1 MSIPRRSETGL
12 KTVSAVLSMAC
23 AAFLFTGSCAPSAST
38 PADTAAVA
46 AAGGVLTVDDGSI
59 VDGNGRPVMLRGVNM
74 DLFYHLIGDDTSRP
88 FTYAGRED
96 VRLLSEMGANALRL
110 CLNWKLFADTS
121 GYALVDDYLEWCR
134 EEGMYLILD
143 MHVVPPNDRAAGTG
157 VWDEGGG
164 MLADLWGEIAA
175 VYAGEPMIA
184 GYDIY
189 NEPRPPHRVQW
200 WVLSREIISSI
211 REQDPDH
218 IIFVDMVG
226 YWEEGFRP
234 YDDPGVVY
242 TIHFYRPFP
251 VTHWGATWGDDAPVP
266 PGTVYPGEVLTAVK
280 TVSSSEETALETPAG
295 DWTRLD
301 TGVLRPDEDA
311 EWAGFRLGA
320 SGNTGMVQFDDL
332 ELEVN
337 GASFQVWNPDFEEPS
352 PARGPWPSTWYYS
365 AEGDFRAEWGEVGR
379 TSGRTSGRS
388 AVLEGSTGSASWY
401 QATKRTGPLVSL
413 DGVDSL
419 RLSCW
424 VRAPE
429 NRGSVTLRAD
439 YLRGEYEY
447 FDRDAIL
454 DAISPAADFAHRQGS
469 PLYVGE
475 LGVINGAPQ
484 DSRVRLA
491 RDMLSVMNQLGLHWT
506 WWTYRGAGDLSFG
519 FKRDDGSMDTG
530 MVMVLEEALRE

>member
-1 MSIPRRSETGL
+1 MAFHCISATLSRPF
-12 KTVSAVLSMAC
+12 VSVILMAC
-23 AAFLFTGSCAPSAST
+23 AAFPLATSCAPSATTS
-38 PADTAAVA
+38 AEAAAEATAAA
-46 AAGGVLTVDDGSI
+46 GVLTVRNGSI
-59 VDGNGRPVMLRGVNM
+59 VDGDGRPVLLRGVNM
-74 DLFYHLIGDDTSRP
+74 DLFYHLMGDDSSLP

-96 VRLLSEMGANALRL
+96 VRLLSDMGANALRL
-110 CLNWKLFADTS
+110 CLNWKLFSDTS
-121 GYALVDDYLEWCR
+121 GYALVDDYVEWCR

-164 MLADLWGEIAA
+164 MLVELWGEIAS
-175 VYAGEPMIA
+175 VYAGEPVIA

-200 WVLSREIISSI
+200 WVLSREIVASI

-226 YWEEGFRP
+226 YWEDGFRP

-266 PGTVYPGEVLTAVK
+266 PGTVYPGEVLTGVE
-280 TVSSSEETALETPAG
+280 TVSSSEETTLEVPAG
-295 DWTRLD
+295 DWTRLE
-301 TGVLRPDEDA
+301 TGVIHPPEGA
-311 EWAGFRLGA
+311 QWSTFRLGA
-320 SGNTGMVQFDDL
+320 SGNTGRVQFDDL
-332 ELEVN
+332 ELEVD
-337 GASFQVWNPDFEEPS
+337 GVSFEVWNPGFEERS
-352 PARGPWPSTWYYS
+352 PARGPWPSTWYCHV
-365 AEGDFRAEWGEVGR
+365 EGDFHAEWGEGGR
-379 TSGRTSGRS
+379 TGGRS
-388 AVLEGSTGSASWY
+388 AVLEGSSGSASWD
-401 QATKRTGPLVSL
+401 QASKRTGPMVSL

-439 YLRGEYEY
+439 YLMGEYQY
-447 FDRDAIL
+447 FDRDEIL
-454 DAISPAADFAHRQGS
+454 DAISPVAVFASRQGS

-519 FKRDDGSMDTG
+519 FRRDDGSMDTG
-530 MVMVLEEALRE
+530 IVSVLEEALEGRI